1 MLFTTFAF
9 FAALVG
15 GAYAAPTSGRTVIQ
29 APQGSGQIIVSQ
41 TQLRVTGCLNAAGLW
56 NVAGD
61 CATFSGDD
69 DGAISGPEGYLVLT
83 ADSGITTLAS
93 SDTTWLGYYLNGN
106 VGVNYCFPCRGLPEP
121 MRTSI
126 RTDALPLD
134 RHPPHTSLPTKPR
147 WMVLLDKSYVSTRLG
162 PTFQSK
168 CPFCKKKILQKSWIP
183 NSMKLPRHLF
193 AARPVLTWHY
203 HSTCKP
209 CTL

>member
-69 DGAISGPEGYLVLT
+69 DGAISGPEGYLVLA

-106 VGVNYCFPCRGLPEP
+106 
-121 MRTSI
+121 TSASYI
-126 RTDALPLD
+126 SADQTKVDDASGQILLHANHVPSEAETVPIHASTTDGDVAVYL
-134 RHPPHTSLPTKPR
+134 
-147 WMVLLDKSYVSTRLG
+147 
-162 PTFQSK
+162 
-168 CPFCKKKILQKSWIP
+168 SWI
-183 NSMKLPRHLF
+183 
-193 AARPVLTWHY
+193 TQ
-203 HSTCKP
+203 
-209 CTL
+209 